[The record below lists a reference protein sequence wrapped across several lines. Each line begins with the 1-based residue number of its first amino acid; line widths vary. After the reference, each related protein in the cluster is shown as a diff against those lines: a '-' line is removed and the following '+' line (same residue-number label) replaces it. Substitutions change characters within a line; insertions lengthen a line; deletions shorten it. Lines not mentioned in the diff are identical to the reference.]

1 MGETRESV
9 VREMG
14 LLAYKFGWSRE
25 QCLDT
30 PIRERKMWVELLIS
44 MLEQENSD
52 KQQLYTDLRELEDLP
67 RMKP

>member
-25 QCLDT
+25 QCLNT
-30 PIRERKMWVELLIS
+30 PIRERKMWVELLID

-52 KQQLYTDLRELEDLP
+52 KSPLAREIRELVDMP